1 MNRWCRSKLDYMSL
15 RRVEKTS
22 NTSNN
27 EVVCYNF
34 ILDMYTY
41 YGNADVTFPGYH
53 LDK

>member
-1 MNRWCRSKLDYMSL
+1 MSL

-41 YGNADVTFPGYH
+41 YGNADVT
-53 LDK
+53 LQDTIWTNKTSRIII